1 MGKLNV
7 GPESNG
13 AAQEIGSPQST
24 RAKILSSRHE
34 SKRTHGLTAGTANH
48 SAGNRIADGTMFA
61 VRTMK
66 SIWIPS
72 VALLAL
78 GSLAHGQDWPQFRGP
93 DRDGAVPGRTTLAQF
108 PSSGPEQVWERAV
121 GAGFSAP
128 AVADGR
134 LVLFHR
140 RGGEEIVEALR
151 VSDGET
157 EWTFSD
163 ETTYRDQFGF
173 DNGPRATPVI
183 DSDRVY
189 TFGAQGVLHCLD
201 FESGR
206 KIWRVDTHDKFSVRK
221 GFFGAASTPLVLDG
235 RVLAN
240 IGGAGGAG
248 IVAFDADTGK
258 TLWKATSHA
267 ASYSSP
273 ISGRFDEGTLAV
285 FFTREGLVAL
295 DPENGEVIYERRWR
309 ALSNTTVNAAT
320 PIVMDDIVF
329 LSESYGT
336 GAIAMRLSDGMIE
349 ELWSGEHII
358 DNHYSS
364 CVRQGRTIFGFHG
377 RQEYGQLFRAADLLS
392 GKVLWSSD
400 RIRPG
405 SVTRVGDR
413 LLLLLESGELL
424 LASTSKTKFDV
435 LAKAQILAGET
446 RAFPAIADGLLFARD
461 RDTLVC
467 LRLWSD

>member
-1 MGKLNV
+1 MW
-7 GPESNG
+7 
-13 AAQEIGSPQST
+13 
-24 RAKILSSRHE
+24 
-34 SKRTHGLTAGTANH
+34 
-48 SAGNRIADGTMFA
+48 D
-61 VRTMK
+61 
-66 SIWIPS
+66 
-72 VALLAL
+72 
-78 GSLAHGQDWPQFRGP
+78 
-93 DRDGAVPGRTTLAQF
+93 
-108 PSSGPEQVWERAV
+108 RAV

-140 RGGEEIVEALR
+140 RGGEEIVEAFS

-157 EWTFSD
+157 IWKFPYK
-163 ETTYRDQFGF
+163 TTYRDDFRF

-183 DSDRVY
+183 DGGRVY

-206 KIWRVDTHDKFSVRK
+206 EIWRVDTHEKFSVSK

-235 RVLAN
+235 RVLVN
-240 IGGAGGAG
+240 VGGAKGAEGLDEAG

-258 TLWKATSHA
+258 ALWGATSDA

-273 ISGRFDEGTLAV
+273 VAARLDERTLAV
-285 FFTREGLVAL
+285 FFTREGLAAL
-295 DPENGEVIYERRWR
+295 DPENGEVVYKKRWR
-309 ALSNTTVNAAT
+309 ALSNNTVNAAT

-329 LSESYGT
+329 LSEAYGT
-336 GAIAMRLSDGMIE
+336 GAIAMRLSDGTIE
-349 ELWSGEHII
+349 ELWSGEDII

-364 CVRQGRTIFGFHG
+364 CVRQGPTIFGFHG
-377 RQEYGQLFRAADLLS
+377 RQECGQQFRAADLKS
-392 GKVLWSSD
+392 GRVLWSSD
-400 RIRPG
+400 RIEPG

-413 LLLLLESGELL
+413 LLLLLETGELL
-424 LASTSKTKFDV
+424 LASTSTTKFEV

-467 LRLWSD
+467 LRLWND